1 MNKDRAKGTIDEMV
15 GVAKQKA
22 GGLTGNTKLQVE
34 GEVQQV
40 KGKLETAWGK
50 TKDAVQDATKAAA
63 AHHDAQVKVTLDASA
78 SVSATGKRK

>member
-15 GVAKQKA
+15 GAAKQKA

-34 GEVQQV
+34 GAVQQV

-50 TKDAVQDATKAAA
+50 TKDAVHDAKAAA
-63 AHHDAQVKVTLDASA
+63 AQSDAHVQVTVGASA
-78 SVSATGKRK
+78 TVSARNKQK